1 MIDLQKLRE
10 EYEKTWPPII
20 ARDDIA
26 TYTGGLYST
35 GTMQVYDSK
44 GIGVKNPVRL
54 QGRKIGYPKQD
65 LIDWLLSR
73 MEAADAKSAE

>member
-26 TYTGGLYST
+26 AYTGGLYSA

>member
-26 TYTGGLYST
+26 AYTGGLYSA

-44 GIGVKNPVRL
+44 GIGVKNPVR
-54 QGRKIGYPKQD
+54 
-65 LIDWLLSR
+65 
-73 MEAADAKSAE
+73 